1 MITDKYQEET
11 QSVNKHVSL
20 LIVDSTATVTA
31 VPGDEPTVE
40 DAEIMITNDIIDGE
54 SFDLYESLCSSA
66 NLVFGACE
74 SSHIQLVIHSSDIPV
89 TADRLLT
96 VYRYLNHDSDTL
108 MTIGTYR
115 VTSDKYNADRTKR
128 TIVMYDE
135 LKDILNLDMTEWY
148 YGFFTDG
155 EDTHTVKDMRDS
167 FWTYLNANGF
177 EVTQEDVDLPN
188 DDMTVVLTIEDD
200 IDGGTIIKDICQ
212 INGCFGHI
220 DRSNTFRYIFLKK
233 YTKSADF
240 EITDAERIGVTTYQ
254 DYRVMSIVKVVLYD
268 ENNNVIVKK
277 TDSGKT
283 TYRIHGNSLLFGKRA
298 GNEMNSVIEN
308 VYGKIRYKRYTP
320 CDVKTLGNLAVEV
333 GDYMEVTGRVNFKSY
348 VLTRHLSGIQTR
360 FDEYTSK
367 GDYRQPA
374 VIVKSKTASS
384 AASRTGSSYSSGE
397 LTDGKIVELIRN
409 IGFRLL
415 DEPTNVSVEYD
426 TSANTVSLK
435 WTDPDDITDSKPVE
449 AAWAGTVVVRTENY
463 PPTHR
468 WEENAE
474 IIYDEQTRNE
484 HSTLALVD
492 DTVEVNKKYYY
503 GIFPYD
509 YDGITKH
516 YRWTKVITI
525 DTTKEIDAPEI
536 HSATASGLSVTV
548 NYYLPTGSYA
558 SRKLVYKANDIPE
571 SVTDGQSYNI
581 GAGAGGEG
589 HSTITGLQSNTLY
602 YFMIYDEDSNHRL
615 ATSNVVQ
622 CTTGIET
629 DWNFGYTGAVQTF
642 TAPASGR
649 YQLEVWGAQGVPNTY
664 PASYE
669 TRNVGG
675 YSVGEINLTAGDKL
689 YIGVGGKGNNYTGG
703 WNGGGNAYDDM
714 YIYGNAGGGCT
725 HIAKRTG
732 QLYQLENYKEDV
744 IIVAGGG
751 GGCGDNNYGAG
762 VYYSGGD
769 GGGYIGGYPNFF
781 GSAGTSGSADTEYGG
796 GQTAERPAGVVHLFG
811 RAKVAA
817 VPSGYSSFDA
827 YAGGGGGWYGGYSEA
842 HIGSSFMGRYAHA
855 IFATGG
861 SGYIAHPDLYN
872 KCMYMK
878 TDAFLSSAVNTKT
891 VQALGASATAQ
902 SKYCK
907 TGDGY
912 AKIHYLGT

>member
-1 MITDKYQEET
+1 
-11 QSVNKHVSL
+11 
-20 LIVDSTATVTA
+20 
-31 VPGDEPTVE
+31 
-40 DAEIMITNDIIDGE
+40 
-54 SFDLYESLCSSA
+54 
-66 NLVFGACE
+66 
-74 SSHIQLVIHSSDIPV
+74 
-89 TADRLLT
+89 
-96 VYRYLNHDSDTL
+96 
-108 MTIGTYR
+108 
-115 VTSDKYNADRTKR
+115 
-128 TIVMYDE
+128 
-135 LKDILNLDMTEWY
+135 
-148 YGFFTDG
+148 
-155 EDTHTVKDMRDS
+155 MRDS

-360 FDEYTSK
+360 FDEYESR

-374 VIVKSKTASS
+374 VTVKSKTPG
-384 AASRTGSSYSSGE
+384 AATSRSGSSYSSGE

-536 HSATASGLSVTV
+536 YSATASGLSVTV

-602 YFMIYDEDSNHRL
+602 YFIIYDEDSNHRL

-649 YQLEVWGAQGVPNTY
+649 YQLEVWGAQGGDLYGDWALTDKYNDGG
-664 PASYE
+664 
-669 TRNVGG
+669 VGA
-675 YSVGEINLTAGDKL
+675 YAVGEVELEANDML
-689 YIGVGGKGNNYTGG
+689 YIGVGGKGESGLVKIGNPSHETITRQGG
-703 WNGGGNAYDDM
+703 WNGGGVGYDDW
-714 YIYGNAGGGCT
+714 GASAAGGGCT
-725 HIAKRTG
+725 HIALRTG
-732 QLYQLENYKEDV
+732 QLYQLENYKNDV
-744 IIVAGGG
+744 LIVAAGGG
-751 GGCGDNNYGAG
+751 GALGFRGSPLTTDGLNAGGYRGASNDSNKR
-762 VYYSGGD
+762 YQAKQTANDGD
-769 GGGYIGGYPNFF
+769 GC
-781 GSAGTSGSADTEYGG
+781 T
-796 GQTAERPAGVVHLFG
+796 HLFG
-811 RAKVAA
+811 RGQQIYADYA
-817 VPSGYSSFDA
+817 SGDKYRYGGSS
-827 YAGGGGGWYGGYSEA
+827 GGWYGGLAWCNNGITKSGLA
-842 HIGSSFMGRYAHA
+842 GTGSS
-855 IFATGG
+855 
-861 SGYIAHPDLYN
+861 YIGNSRLTN
-872 KCMYMK
+872 KCMYQSIGN
-878 TDAFLSSAVNTKT
+878 DVYISSAVDTKT
-891 VQALGASATAQ
+891 VYTAAKSSTPTSNAT
-902 SKYCK
+902 KYG
-907 TGDGY
+907 TGY
-912 AKIHYLGT
+912 AKIHYLGA